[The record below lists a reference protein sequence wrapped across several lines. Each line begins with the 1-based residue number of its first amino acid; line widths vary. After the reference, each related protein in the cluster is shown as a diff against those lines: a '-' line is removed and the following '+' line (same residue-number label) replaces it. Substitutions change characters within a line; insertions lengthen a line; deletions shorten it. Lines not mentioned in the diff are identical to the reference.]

1 MIFSLEI
8 KLKSFTLKKLESIVK
23 ISIIFMKAQLD
34 KVFTKSEIIY
44 LLFIFKTLHR
54 FLMINFQ
61 K

>member
-8 KLKSFTLKKLESIVK
+8 KLKSFTLKKLELIVK
-23 ISIIFMKAQLD
+23 ISIILMKAQLD

-44 LLFIFKTLHR
+44 LLLIFKAL
-54 FLMINFQ
+54 LINFQ